1 MPKSQSDFLM
11 KRLDALSNQRSKNK
25 KSLNV
30 VKRHSK
36 SVLVENISEP
46 SVPLRHQLWA
56 DGLSTTQNSSSSL
69 KAISSAVFPTPAF
82 T

>member
-36 SVLVENISEP
+36 SVLVENIS
-46 SVPLRHQLWA
+46 
-56 DGLSTTQNSSSSL
+56 TTQNSSSSL
-69 KAISSAVFPTPAF
+69 KAISSAVLPTPAF
-82 T
+82 V

>member
-25 KSLNV
+25 KSLNI

-36 SVLVENISEP
+36 
-46 SVPLRHQLWA
+46 
-56 DGLSTTQNSSSSL
+56 STTQNSSSIL
-69 KAISSAVFPTPAF
+69 KAISSAVLPTPAF
-82 T
+82 V